1 MQTQTA
7 PPHTAQPDIAPPL
20 TAEPQSARPPSAP
33 PAPPASPLGANRDF
47 RLLWAGG
54 LLASLG
60 AQLSSI
66 ALPLLVLRET
76 GSAARAG
83 AIGTVSVGALL
94 LTMLP
99 GGVLADRIERRRLMR
114 LCDVGSLLAVA
125 ALVLAVLHGHAP
137 LPLVLLVAAAG
148 ALISSAYGPAA
159 SGLLRA
165 VVPPEQVRAAAS
177 RMQARGAAARLAGP
191 LGGGALFAW
200 HPVLPFLA
208 EGVGL
213 LLSTVCV
220 ALMRTRSHPA
230 KRAGSAFSKAELTAG
245 LAFIWHR
252 PYLRTLLLI
261 FGLGMNFAFSALMFA
276 TLAVASDG
284 GRSGVGGGTVVSCTA
299 AGALA
304 GALLAPR
311 LDARARNGSLVAVSC
326 WAAALTAG
334 VLVVIRLPLLIGL
347 LCAVCICLS
356 TVASIGFVSGM
367 LLAAPP
373 DRIGRVQSAAGFL
386 STLVQPFGPLV
397 GGLLLGALGGGA
409 TFALLALVIALCAA
423 VVTWAPPVRRGPAPQ
438 PAGA

>member
-1 MQTQTA
+1 M
-7 PPHTAQPDIAPPL
+7 
-20 TAEPQSARPPSAP
+20 EPTSLSR
-33 PAPPASPLGANRDF
+33 NRDF
-47 RLLWAGG
+47 RLLWVGG
-54 LLASLG
+54 LMASLG
-60 AQLSSI
+60 SQLASI

-76 GSAARAG
+76 GSAAQAG
-83 AIGTVSVGALL
+83 AIGTVSIGALL

-99 GGVLADRIERRRLMR
+99 GGVIADRIERRRLMR
-114 LCDVGSLLAVA
+114 VCDVGSLLAVT
-125 ALVLAVLHGHAP
+125 ALVIAVLRGHTP

-148 ALISSAYGPAA
+148 ALITSAYGPAA
-159 SGLLRA
+159 GGLLRA
-165 VVPPEQVRAAAS
+165 VVPREQVRAASS
-177 RMQARGAAARLAGP
+177 RMQARGAAARLVGP
-191 LGGGALFAW
+191 IAGGALFAW

-220 ALMRTRSHPA
+220 ALMRTRSVPA
-230 KRAGSAFSKAELTAG
+230 ARGGAAFSRGELTAG
-245 LAFIWHR
+245 LSFIWHQ

-261 FGLGMNFAFSALMFA
+261 FGLGMNFAFSALMFT

-284 GRSGVGGGTVVSCTA
+284 GRSGIGGGTVVSCTA

-311 LDARARNGSLVAVSC
+311 LEARARPGVRDGRLVALSC
-326 WAAALTAG
+326 WAAAATAG
-334 VLVVIRLPLLIGL
+334 VLVLTRIPLLIGL
-347 LCAVCICLS
+347 LCAVCMCLS

-397 GGLLLGALGGGA
+397 GGALLGALGGTR
-409 TFALLALVIALCAA
+409 TFALLALAISLCAA
-423 VVTWAPPVRRGPAPQ
+423 VVTWAPPVRRGPAPAPTPLPAPA
-438 PAGA
+438 PAG

>member
-1 MQTQTA
+1 MEPT
-7 PPHTAQPDIAPPL
+7 PL
-20 TAEPQSARPPSAP
+20 AR
-33 PAPPASPLGANRDF
+33 NRDF

-60 AQLSSI
+60 SQLASI

-83 AIGTVSVGALL
+83 AVGTVSVGALL

-114 LCDVGSLLAVA
+114 ICDVLGLLAVG
-125 ALVLAVLHGHAP
+125 ALVVAVLRGHTP

-148 ALISSAYGPAA
+148 ALITGVYGPAA
-159 SGLLRA
+159 GGLLRA
-165 VVPPEQVRAAAS
+165 VVPAGQAREASS
-177 RMQARGAAARLAGP
+177 RMQARGAAARLIGP

-208 EGVGL
+208 EGLGL

-220 ALMRTRSHPA
+220 ALMRTRSLPA
-230 KRAGSAFSKAELTAG
+230 ARNGPVLGRAELTAG

-311 LDARARNGSLVAVSC
+311 LGTRVRDGSLVALAC
-326 WAAALTAG
+326 WACALTAG
-334 VLVVIRLPLLIGL
+334 VLVLTRMPLLIGL
-347 LCAVCICLS
+347 LCAACMCLS

-367 LLAAPP
+367 LIAAPP

-386 STLVQPFGPLV
+386 STLVQPFGPLAA
-397 GGLLLGALGGGA
+397 GTLLGSLGGTR
-409 TFALLALVIALCAA
+409 TFALLALAIALCAA
-423 VVTWAPPVRRGPAPQ
+423 AVTWAPPVRRGPQ
-438 PAGA
+438 PRPAL

>member
-1 MQTQTA
+1 MEPT
-7 PPHTAQPDIAPPL
+7 PL
-20 TAEPQSARPPSAP
+20 AR
-33 PAPPASPLGANRDF
+33 NRDF
-47 RLLWAGG
+47 RLLWTGG

-60 AQLSSI
+60 SQLASI

-94 LTMLP
+94 LTTLP

-114 LCDVGSLLAVA
+114 ICDIFSLLAVS
-125 ALVLAVLHGHAP
+125 ALVVAVLRGHTP

-148 ALISSAYGPAA
+148 ALIAGVYGPAA
-159 SGLLRA
+159 GALLRA
-165 VVPPEQVRAAAS
+165 VVPTGQAREASS

-213 LLSTVCV
+213 LLSTICV
-220 ALMRTRSHPA
+220 ALIRTRSRPA
-230 KRAGSAFSKAELTAG
+230 TASGPVFSRAELTAG
-245 LAFIWHR
+245 LAFIWRR

-284 GRSGVGGGTVVSCTA
+284 GRSGLGGGTVVSCTA
-299 AGALA
+299 AGTLA

-311 LDARARNGSLVAVSC
+311 LGARARDGSLVALAC
-326 WAAALTAG
+326 WACALTAG
-334 VLVVIRLPLLIGL
+334 VLVLTRVPLVIGL
-347 LCAVCICLS
+347 LCAVCMCLS

-367 LLAAPP
+367 LVAAPP

-386 STLVQPFGPLV
+386 STLIQPFGPLV
-397 GGLLLGALGGGA
+397 GGILLGSLGGTR
-409 TFALLALVIALCAA
+409 TFAVLALAIALCAA
-423 VVTWAPPVRRGPAPQ
+423 VVTWAPPVRRGPVLS
-438 PAGA
+438 PAV

>member
-1 MQTQTA
+1 MDST
-7 PPHTAQPDIAPPL
+7 PL
-20 TAEPQSARPPSAP
+20 TR
-33 PAPPASPLGANRDF
+33 NRDF
-47 RLLWAGG
+47 RLLWVGG

-60 AQLSSI
+60 SQLSSI
-66 ALPLLVLRET
+66 ALPLLVLRDT

-94 LTMLP
+94 LSTLP

-114 LCDVGSLLAVA
+114 LCDVGSLLAVT
-125 ALVLAVLHGHAP
+125 ALVLAVLNGRAP
-137 LPLVLLVAAAG
+137 LVLVLLVAAAG
-148 ALISSAYGPAA
+148 AVIAGTYGPAA
-159 SGLLRA
+159 GGLLRA
-165 VVPPEQVRAAAS
+165 VVPRGQVREASS
-177 RMQARGAAARLAGP
+177 RMQARGAAARLVGP

-200 HPVLPFLA
+200 HPVLPFVA

-220 ALMRTRSHPA
+220 ALIRTRSRPES
-230 KRAGSAFSKAELTAG
+230 KAGSVFSRAELTAG
-245 LAFIWHR
+245 IAFLWHQ

-261 FGLGMNFAFSALMFA
+261 FGLGMNFAFSALMFT

-284 GRSGVGGGTVVSCTA
+284 GHSGLGGGTVVSCTA

-311 LDARARNGSLVAVSC
+311 LGARTRDGNLVALAC
-326 WAAALTAG
+326 WASAATAA
-334 VLVVIRLPLLIGL
+334 VLVLTRLPLLIGL
-347 LCAVCICLS
+347 LCAVCMCLS

-397 GGLLLGALGGGA
+397 GGALLGALGGTR
-409 TFALLALVIALCAA
+409 TFALLALAIALCAA
-423 VVTWAPPVRRGPAPQ
+423 VVTWAPPVRRGPAAVPAV
-438 PAGA
+438 PAGPGVPAV

>member
-1 MQTQTA
+1 MDPT
-7 PPHTAQPDIAPPL
+7 PL
-20 TAEPQSARPPSAP
+20 SR
-33 PAPPASPLGANRDF
+33 NRDF

-60 AQLSSI
+60 SQLASI

-94 LTMLP
+94 ITTLP

-114 LCDVGSLLAVA
+114 ICDVLSLLAVA
-125 ALVLAVLHGHAP
+125 ALVVAVLRGHTP

-148 ALISSAYGPAA
+148 ALISSVYGPAA
-159 SGLLRA
+159 GALLRA
-165 VVPPEQVRAAAS
+165 VVPTGQAREASS

-220 ALMRTRSHPA
+220 ALIRTRAKPA
-230 KRAGSAFSKAELTAG
+230 TTGGPAFSRAELTAG
-245 LAFIWHR
+245 LAFLWHR
-252 PYLRTLLLI
+252 PYLRTLLLV
-261 FGLGMNFAFSALMFA
+261 FGLGMNFAFSALMFT

-284 GRSGVGGGTVVSCTA
+284 GRSGLGGGTVVSCTA

-311 LDARARNGSLVAVSC
+311 VAARARDGSLVALAC
-326 WAAALTAG
+326 WACALTAG
-334 VLVVIRLPLLIGL
+334 VLVLTRAPLVIGL
-347 LCAVCICLS
+347 LCAVCMCLS

-367 LLAAPP
+367 LTAAPP

-397 GGLLLGALGGGA
+397 GGVLLGSLGGTR
-409 TFALLALVIALCAA
+409 TFALLALAIALCAA
-423 VVTWAPPVRRGPAPQ
+423 VVTWAPPVRRGPVLS
-438 PAGA
+438 PAV

>member
-1 MQTQTA
+1 MEPT
-7 PPHTAQPDIAPPL
+7 PL
-20 TAEPQSARPPSAP
+20 AR
-33 PAPPASPLGANRDF
+33 NRDF
-47 RLLWAGG
+47 RLLWVGG

-60 AQLSSI
+60 SQLASI

-114 LCDVGSLLAVA
+114 ICDVLSLLAVS
-125 ALVLAVLHGHAP
+125 ALVVAVLRGRTP

-159 SGLLRA
+159 GALLRA
-165 VVPPEQVRAAAS
+165 VVPTDQAREASS
-177 RMQARGAAARLAGP
+177 RMQARGAAARLVGP

-220 ALMRTRSHPA
+220 ALIRTRARPA
-230 KRAGSAFSKAELTAG
+230 ATSGPVFSRAELTAG
-245 LAFIWHR
+245 LAFIWRR

-284 GRSGVGGGTVVSCTA
+284 GRSGLGGGTVVSCTA

-311 LDARARNGSLVAVSC
+311 LSARARDGSLVALAC
-326 WAAALTAG
+326 WASALTAG
-334 VLVVIRLPLLIGL
+334 VLVLTRAPLLIGL
-347 LCAVCICLS
+347 LCAVCMCLS

-367 LLAAPP
+367 LLAAPR

-397 GGLLLGALGGGA
+397 GGALLGSVGGTR
-409 TFALLALVIALCAA
+409 TFAALALAIALCAA
-423 VVTWAPPVRRGPAPQ
+423 VVTWAPPVRRGPALL
-438 PAGA
+438 PAV

>member
-1 MQTQTA
+1 MDPT
-7 PPHTAQPDIAPPL
+7 PL
-20 TAEPQSARPPSAP
+20 SR
-33 PAPPASPLGANRDF
+33 NRDF

-60 AQLSSI
+60 SQLASI

-94 LTMLP
+94 ITTLP

-114 LCDVGSLLAVA
+114 ICDVLGLLAVA
-125 ALVLAVLHGHAP
+125 ALVVAVLRGHTP

-148 ALISSAYGPAA
+148 ALISSVYGPAA
-159 SGLLRA
+159 GALLRA
-165 VVPPEQVRAAAS
+165 VVPTGQAREASS

-220 ALMRTRSHPA
+220 ALIRTRAKPA
-230 KRAGSAFSKAELTAG
+230 TTGGPAFSRAELTAG
-245 LAFIWHR
+245 LAFVWHR
-252 PYLRTLLLI
+252 PYLRTLLLV
-261 FGLGMNFAFSALMFA
+261 FGLGMNFAFSALMFT

-284 GRSGVGGGTVVSCTA
+284 GRSGLGGGTVVSCTA

-311 LDARARNGSLVAVSC
+311 LAARARDGSLVALAC
-326 WAAALTAG
+326 WACALTAG
-334 VLVVIRLPLLIGL
+334 VLVLTRAPLVIGL
-347 LCAVCICLS
+347 LCAVCMCLS

-367 LLAAPP
+367 LTAAPP

-397 GGLLLGALGGGA
+397 GGVLLGSLGGTR
-409 TFALLALVIALCAA
+409 TFALLALAIALCAA
-423 VVTWAPPVRRGPAPQ
+423 VVTWAPPVRRGPVLS
-438 PAGA
+438 PAV

>member
-1 MQTQTA
+1 M
-7 PPHTAQPDIAPPL
+7 
-20 TAEPQSARPPSAP
+20 EPTSLSR
-33 PAPPASPLGANRDF
+33 NRDF
-47 RLLWAGG
+47 RLLWVGG

-60 AQLSSI
+60 SQLASI
-66 ALPLLVLRET
+66 ALPLLVLRDT
-76 GSAARAG
+76 GSPAQAG

-114 LCDVGSLLAVA
+114 VCDVGSLLAVT
-125 ALVLAVLHGHAP
+125 ALVLAVLNGRTP

-148 ALISSAYGPAA
+148 ALIASTYGPAA
-159 SGLLRA
+159 GGLLRA
-165 VVPPEQVRAAAS
+165 VVPRDQVRAASS
-177 RMQARGAAARLAGP
+177 RMQARGAAARLIGP

-200 HPVLPFLA
+200 HPVLPFVA

-220 ALMRTRSHPA
+220 ALMRTRSVPA
-230 KRAGSAFSKAELTAG
+230 SRAGAVFSRSELTAG
-245 LAFIWHR
+245 LSFIWHQ

-261 FGLGMNFAFSALMFA
+261 FGLGMNFAFSALMFT

-284 GRSGVGGGTVVSCTA
+284 GRSGVGGGTVVSFTA

-311 LDARARNGSLVAVSC
+311 LDAPPAWWPGGAHGARDGSLVALSC
-326 WAAALTAG
+326 WAAAVTAG
-334 VLVVIRLPLLIGL
+334 VLVLTREPVLIGL
-347 LCAVCICLS
+347 LCAVCMCLS

-397 GGLLLGALGGGA
+397 GGALLGAFGGTR
-409 TFALLALVIALCAA
+409 TFALLALAIALCAA
-423 VVTWAPPVRRGPAPQ
+423 VVTWAPPVRRGPALL
-438 PAGA
+438 PAV

>member
-1 MQTQTA
+1 MDPT
-7 PPHTAQPDIAPPL
+7 PL
-20 TAEPQSARPPSAP
+20 SR
-33 PAPPASPLGANRDF
+33 NRDF

-60 AQLSSI
+60 SQLASI

-94 LTMLP
+94 ITTLP

-114 LCDVGSLLAVA
+114 ICDVLSLLAVA
-125 ALVLAVLHGHAP
+125 ALVVAVLRGHTP

-148 ALISSAYGPAA
+148 ALISSVYGPAA
-159 SGLLRA
+159 GALLRA
-165 VVPPEQVRAAAS
+165 VVPTGQAREASS

-220 ALMRTRSHPA
+220 ALIRTRAKPA
-230 KRAGSAFSKAELTAG
+230 TTGGPAFSRAELTAG
-245 LAFIWHR
+245 LAFVWHR
-252 PYLRTLLLI
+252 PYLRTLLLV
-261 FGLGMNFAFSALMFA
+261 FGLGMNFAFSALMFT

-284 GRSGVGGGTVVSCTA
+284 GRSGLGGGTVVSCTA

-311 LDARARNGSLVAVSC
+311 IAARARDGSLVALAC
-326 WAAALTAG
+326 WACALTAG
-334 VLVVIRLPLLIGL
+334 VLVLTRAPLVIGL
-347 LCAVCICLS
+347 LCAVCMCLS

-367 LLAAPP
+367 LTAAPP

-386 STLVQPFGPLV
+386 STLVQPFGPLA
-397 GGLLLGALGGGA
+397 GGVLLGSLGGTR
-409 TFALLALVIALCAA
+409 TFALLALAIALCAA
-423 VVTWAPPVRRGPAPQ
+423 VVTWAPPVRRGPVLS
-438 PAGA
+438 PAV

>member
-1 MQTQTA
+1 MEPT
-7 PPHTAQPDIAPPL
+7 PL
-20 TAEPQSARPPSAP
+20 AR
-33 PAPPASPLGANRDF
+33 NRDF

-54 LLASLG
+54 LMASLG
-60 AQLSSI
+60 SQLASI

-83 AIGTVSVGALL
+83 AVGTVSVGALL

-114 LCDVGSLLAVA
+114 ICDVLGLLAVG
-125 ALVLAVLHGHAP
+125 ALVVAVLHGHTP
-137 LPLVLLVAAAG
+137 LPLVLLVGAAG
-148 ALISSAYGPAA
+148 ALITGVHGPAA
-159 SGLLRA
+159 GGLLRA
-165 VVPPEQVRAAAS
+165 VVPAGQAREASS
-177 RMQARGAAARLAGP
+177 RMQARGAAARLIGP

-220 ALMRTRSHPA
+220 ALMRTRSLPA
-230 KRAGSAFSKAELTAG
+230 ATKGPVLGRAELTAG

-311 LDARARNGSLVAVSC
+311 LGARVRDGSLVAVAC
-326 WAAALTAG
+326 WACALTAG
-334 VLVVIRLPLLIGL
+334 VLVLTRVPLLIGL
-347 LCAVCICLS
+347 LCAACMCLS

-367 LLAAPP
+367 LIAAPP
-373 DRIGRVQSAAGFL
+373 DRIGRVQSAAAFL
-386 STLVQPFGPLV
+386 STLVQPFGPLAA
-397 GGLLLGALGGGA
+397 GTLLGSLGGTR
-409 TFALLALVIALCAA
+409 TFALLAVAIALCAA
-423 VVTWAPPVRRGPAPQ
+423 VVTWAPPVRRGPRPH
-438 PAGA
+438 PAV

>member
-1 MQTQTA
+1 MEPT
-7 PPHTAQPDIAPPL
+7 PL
-20 TAEPQSARPPSAP
+20 AR
-33 PAPPASPLGANRDF
+33 NRDF

-60 AQLSSI
+60 SQLASI

-114 LCDVGSLLAVA
+114 ICDVGSLLAVS
-125 ALVLAVLHGHAP
+125 ALVVAVLRGHTP
-137 LPLVLLVAAAG
+137 LALVLLVAAAG
-148 ALISSAYGPAA
+148 ALISSVYGPAA
-159 SGLLRA
+159 GALLRA
-165 VVPPEQVRAAAS
+165 VVPRDQAREASS

-191 LGGGALFAW
+191 IGGGALFGW

-220 ALMRTRSHPA
+220 ALIRTRSKPA
-230 KRAGSAFSKAELTAG
+230 EKSGSVFSKQELTAG
-245 LAFIWHR
+245 LAFIWQQ

-311 LDARARNGSLVAVSC
+311 LGARARDGSLVALAC
-326 WAAALTAG
+326 WASALTAG
-334 VLVVIRLPLLIGL
+334 VLTVTRVPLVIGL
-347 LCAVCICLS
+347 LCAACMCLS

-386 STLVQPFGPLV
+386 STLIQPFGPLV
-397 GGLLLGALGGGA
+397 GGTLLGAVGGTR
-409 TFALLALVIALCAA
+409 TFGLLALAIALCAA
-423 VVTWAPPVRRGPAPQ
+423 VVTWAPPVRRGPVPV
-438 PAGA
+438 PAV

>member
-1 MQTQTA
+1 MDPT
-7 PPHTAQPDIAPPL
+7 PL
-20 TAEPQSARPPSAP
+20 SR
-33 PAPPASPLGANRDF
+33 NRDF

-60 AQLSSI
+60 SQLASI

-94 LTMLP
+94 ITTLP

-114 LCDVGSLLAVA
+114 ICDVLSLLAVA
-125 ALVLAVLHGHAP
+125 ALVVAVLRGHTP

-148 ALISSAYGPAA
+148 ALISSVYGPAA
-159 SGLLRA
+159 GALLRA
-165 VVPPEQVRAAAS
+165 VVPTGQAREASS

-220 ALMRTRSHPA
+220 ALIRTRAKPA
-230 KRAGSAFSKAELTAG
+230 TTGGPAFSRAELTAG
-245 LAFIWHR
+245 LAFLWHR
-252 PYLRTLLLI
+252 PYLRTLLLV
-261 FGLGMNFAFSALMFA
+261 FGLGMNFAFSALMFT

-284 GRSGVGGGTVVSCTA
+284 GRSGLGGGTVVSCTA

-311 LDARARNGSLVAVSC
+311 LAARARDGSLVALAC
-326 WAAALTAG
+326 WACALTAG
-334 VLVVIRLPLLIGL
+334 VLVLTRAPLVIGL
-347 LCAVCICLS
+347 LCAVCMCLS

-367 LLAAPP
+367 LTAAPP

-397 GGLLLGALGGGA
+397 GGVLLGSLGGTR
-409 TFALLALVIALCAA
+409 TFALLALAIALCAA
-423 VVTWAPPVRRGPAPQ
+423 VVTWAPPVRRGPVLS
-438 PAGA
+438 PAV

>member
-1 MQTQTA
+1 MDPT
-7 PPHTAQPDIAPPL
+7 PL
-20 TAEPQSARPPSAP
+20 SR
-33 PAPPASPLGANRDF
+33 NRDF

-60 AQLSSI
+60 SQLASI

-94 LTMLP
+94 ITTLP

-114 LCDVGSLLAVA
+114 ICDVLSLLAVA
-125 ALVLAVLHGHAP
+125 ALVVAVLRGHTP

-148 ALISSAYGPAA
+148 ALISSVYGPAA
-159 SGLLRA
+159 GALLRA
-165 VVPPEQVRAAAS
+165 VVPTGQAREASS

-220 ALMRTRSHPA
+220 ALIRTRAKPA
-230 KRAGSAFSKAELTAG
+230 TTGGPAFSRAELTAG
-245 LAFIWHR
+245 LAFVWHR
-252 PYLRTLLLI
+252 PYLRTLLLV
-261 FGLGMNFAFSALMFA
+261 FGLGMNFAFSALMFT

-284 GRSGVGGGTVVSCTA
+284 GRSGLGGGTVVSCTA

-311 LDARARNGSLVAVSC
+311 VAARARDGSLVALAC
-326 WAAALTAG
+326 WACALTAG
-334 VLVVIRLPLLIGL
+334 VLVLTRAPLVIGL
-347 LCAVCICLS
+347 LCAVCMCLS

-367 LLAAPP
+367 LTAAPP
-373 DRIGRVQSAAGFL
+373 DRIGRVHSAAGFL

-397 GGLLLGALGGGA
+397 GGVLLGSLGGTR
-409 TFALLALVIALCAA
+409 TFALLALAIALCAA
-423 VVTWAPPVRRGPAPQ
+423 VVTWAPPVRRGPVLS
-438 PAGA
+438 PAV

>member
-1 MQTQTA
+1 M
-7 PPHTAQPDIAPPL
+7 
-20 TAEPQSARPPSAP
+20 EPTSLSR
-33 PAPPASPLGANRDF
+33 NRDF
-47 RLLWAGG
+47 RLLWVGG
-54 LLASLG
+54 LMASLG
-60 AQLSSI
+60 SQLASI

-76 GSAARAG
+76 GSAAQAG
-83 AIGTVSVGALL
+83 AIGTVSIGALL

-114 LCDVGSLLAVA
+114 VCDVGSLLAVT
-125 ALVLAVLHGHAP
+125 ALVIAVLRGHTP

-148 ALISSAYGPAA
+148 ALITSAYGPAA
-159 SGLLRA
+159 GGLLRA
-165 VVPPEQVRAAAS
+165 VVPREQVRAASS
-177 RMQARGAAARLAGP
+177 RMQARGAAARLVGP
-191 LGGGALFAW
+191 IAGGALFAW

-220 ALMRTRSHPA
+220 ALMRTRSVPA
-230 KRAGSAFSKAELTAG
+230 ARSGAAFSRGELTAG
-245 LAFIWHR
+245 LSFIWR
-252 PYLRTLLLI
+252 QPYLRTLLLI
-261 FGLGMNFAFSALMFA
+261 FGLGMNFAFSALMFT

-284 GRSGVGGGTVVSCTA
+284 GRSGIGGGTVVSCTA

-311 LDARARNGSLVAVSC
+311 LEARTGARARSGASDGRLVALSC
-326 WAAALTAG
+326 WAAAATAG
-334 VLVVIRLPLLIGL
+334 VLVLTRIPLLIGL
-347 LCAVCICLS
+347 LCAVCMCLS

-397 GGLLLGALGGGA
+397 GGALLGALGGTR
-409 TFALLALVIALCAA
+409 TFALLALAISLCAA
-423 VVTWAPPVRRGPAPQ
+423 VVTWAPPVRRGPAPAPAPLPA
-438 PAGA
+438 PAG